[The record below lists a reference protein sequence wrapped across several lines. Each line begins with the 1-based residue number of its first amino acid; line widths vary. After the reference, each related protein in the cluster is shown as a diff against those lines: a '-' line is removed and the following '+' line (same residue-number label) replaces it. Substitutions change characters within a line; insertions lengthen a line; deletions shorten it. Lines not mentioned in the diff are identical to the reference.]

1 MNTNAF
7 PQKERGTHP
16 ISVMKKCSLKDYDGK
31 NKYGFSPRRIDES
44 IKSVESQNIEFKP
57 ARGRVEYFKKNGD
70 N

>member
-1 MNTNAF
+1 MGDTSLL
-7 PQKERGTHP
+7 
-16 ISVMKKCSLKDYDGK
+16 SVMKKRSLKNYDGK

-44 IKSVESQNIEFKP
+44 IKSLESQNIEFKP